1 VNVVF
6 RRCYAIA
13 GTVTRIVYMEEVNYS
28 FEQLEEGNES
38 ALREYNV
45 KQIEGLSNFVTLI
58 LGELTSNDRKKIVAI
73 VTVDVHARDVVAK
86 LIDRKCENNQCFE
99 WMSQLKF
106 CMDEKKGLGKIN
118 ICDYEC
124 YYGYE
129 YIGNCGCLVVTPLT
143 DRCYITLTQAMRL
156 CLGGAPAG
164 PAGLIVTARLLSNC
178 STLTGLFL

>member
-1 VNVVF
+1 MNVVF

-86 LIDRKCENNQCFE
+86 LIDRKF
-99 WMSQLKF
+99 SQ
-106 CMDEKKGLGKIN
+106 
-118 ICDYEC
+118 Y
-124 YYGYE
+124 
-129 YIGNCGCLVVTPLT
+129 
-143 DRCYITLTQAMRL
+143 
-156 CLGGAPAG
+156 
-164 PAGLIVTARLLSNC
+164 
-178 STLTGLFL
+178 